1 MFHMFKK
8 ILSNYKSNE
17 RVRQVFAL
25 FSVNLLVIPI
35 SFISN
40 IIITRFLGPV
50 SFGDFKFI
58 INVFNFSCV
67 IFNFGFFQACNR
79 ALVLNTDPNKSRE
92 YYGSMLVVS
101 AFLYMLMSLVLVVYA
116 FVDDN
121 IQAKS
126 LQASLL
132 WVIPFS
138 WTFLLNSYF
147 EILFQADNKIDL
159 LAKSRIYPRIAFFI
173 SIVFLFLFLNNYNGN
188 RLTIIWV
195 FFLSTQILA
204 YVYILVKV
212 NPSFKNMWARMKELW
227 HFNKTYGFNVYSGS
241 LFDTGFNHLSGLLIG
256 YFGADNSGVGFFAL
270 ALTISE
276 PLGFIPNVIAT
287 THYRDFSQRN
297 KISNRLILITVGI
310 TLTAL
315 IANWILVGPFIKY
328 FYSAKFYPVISLTY
342 IASIGVL
349 LNGFGDFFNRFL
361 GSHGQGKALRNSAII
376 VGFLILVMNVTLI
389 PTFMEKGA
397 AYTKICA
404 GFAYFG
410 IMFWFYRSLVIR
422 LRAEPV

>member
-1 MFHMFKK
+1 M
-8 ILSNYKSNE
+8 
-17 RVRQVFAL
+17 
-25 FSVNLLVIPI
+25 
-35 SFISN
+35 
-40 IIITRFLGPV
+40 GPV

-67 IFNFGFFQACNR
+67 IFNFGFFHACNR

-227 HFNKTYGFNVYSGS
+227 HFNK
-241 LFDTGFNHLSGLLIG
+241 D
-256 YFGADNSGVGFFAL
+256 
-270 ALTISE
+270 
-276 PLGFIPNVIAT
+276 
-287 THYRDFSQRN
+287 
-297 KISNRLILITVGI
+297 
-310 TLTAL
+310 
-315 IANWILVGPFIKY
+315 
-328 FYSAKFYPVISLTY
+328 
-342 IASIGVL
+342 
-349 LNGFGDFFNRFL
+349 
-361 GSHGQGKALRNSAII
+361 LR
-376 VGFLILVMNVTLI
+376 V
-389 PTFMEKGA
+389 
-397 AYTKICA
+397 
-404 GFAYFG
+404 
-410 IMFWFYRSLVIR
+410 
-422 LRAEPV
+422 